1 MFIMKRNS
9 LIATAIIICFASC
22 SHEEEF
28 TIKESEVPKD
38 VMAAFKAK
46 YPNAVVKEWEAQKSN
61 GKFVFEC
68 EFKDGNNE
76 IEVHITPDGS
86 SITEEK

>member
-1 MFIMKRNS
+1 MKS
-9 LIATAIIICFASC
+9 IAIITIVSSLCFASC

-28 TIKESEVPKD
+28 TIKDSEVPKD

-46 YPNAVVKEWEAQKSN
+46 YPNAQVKEWEAQKSD

-68 EFKDGNNE
+68 EFKDGDKE
-76 IEVHITPDGS
+76 KEVHITPDGS

>member
-1 MFIMKRNS
+1 MKRNS
-9 LIATAIIICFASC
+9 LLAILFTICFASC
-22 SHEEEF
+22 SNEKEF
-28 TIKESEVPKD
+28 TIKDSEVPKD

-46 YPNAVVKEWEAQKSN
+46 YPNAQVKEWEAQKTD

-68 EFKDGNNE
+68 EFKDGE
-76 IEVHITPDGS
+76 KEKEVHITPDGT

>member
-1 MFIMKRNS
+1 MKPTA
-9 LIATAIIICFASC
+9 LITFSIVLLFSFCS

-28 TIKESEVPKD
+28 TIKDSEVPKE

-46 YPNAVVKEWEAQKSN
+46 YPNAQVKEWEAQKTN

-68 EFKDGNNE
+68 EFKDGDKE
-76 IEVHITPDGS
+76 HEVHITPDGS
-86 SITEEK
+86 SIEEEK

>member
-1 MFIMKRNS
+1 MKRNS
-9 LIATAIIICFASC
+9 LLAILITICFASC
-22 SHEEEF
+22 SNEEEF
-28 TIKESEVPKD
+28 TIKDSEVPKD

-46 YPNAVVKEWEAQKSN
+46 YPNAQVKEWEAQKTD

-68 EFKDGNNE
+68 EFKDGE
-76 IEVHITPDGS
+76 KEKEVHITPDGT

>member
-1 MFIMKRNS
+1 MKRNS
-9 LIATAIIICFASC
+9 ILAIVTTICLASC

-28 TIKESEVPKD
+28 TIKDSEVPKD

-46 YPNAVVKEWEAQKSN
+46 YPNAQVKEWEAQKSD

-68 EFKDGNNE
+68 EFKDGDKE
-76 IEVHITPDGS
+76 LEVHITPDGN

>member
-1 MFIMKRNS
+1 MKS
-9 LIATAIIICFASC
+9 IAIITLVSSLCFASC
-22 SHEEEF
+22 SHEEEL
-28 TIKESEVPKD
+28 TIKDSEVPKD

-46 YPNAVVKEWEAQKSN
+46 YPNVQVKEWEAQKTD

-68 EFKDGNNE
+68 EFKDGDKE
-76 IEVHITPDGS
+76 KEVHITPDGS